1 MEKKLE
7 SLGQGDYK
15 RIVIPTNINAL
26 AFEDNMRLMAK
37 ILTALWFARKDVEQE
52 EKKSENFDEF
62 ASKFMADQDDQFRE
76 ECVEHSLLFC
86 SPETID
92 MSAVEQ
98 SVQKML
104 AVNKDIGPGEL
115 FTFDRVGFKRD
126 LFASQVRKVLQSV
139 IEKQSTTD
147 TLRTLCIKL
156 MCQMGLTRANPED
169 LLRCAIYQAKY
180 KIELTDEAVRYFCD

>member
-62 ASKFMADQDDQFRE
+62 ASKFMAD
-76 ECVEHSLLFC
+76 
-86 SPETID
+86 
-92 MSAVEQ
+92 
-98 SVQKML
+98 
-104 AVNKDIGPGEL
+104 
-115 FTFDRVGFKRD
+115 
-126 LFASQVRKVLQSV
+126 
-139 IEKQSTTD
+139 
-147 TLRTLCIKL
+147 
-156 MCQMGLTRANPED
+156 
-169 LLRCAIYQAKY
+169 
-180 KIELTDEAVRYFCD
+180 